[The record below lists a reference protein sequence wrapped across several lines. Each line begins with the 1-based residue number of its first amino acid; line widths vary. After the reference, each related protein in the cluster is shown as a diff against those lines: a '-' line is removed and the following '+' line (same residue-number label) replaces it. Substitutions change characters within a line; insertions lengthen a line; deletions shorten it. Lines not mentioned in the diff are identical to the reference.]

1 MKKLRSRFTFPG
13 LSTEWLYPETATL
26 THSGGTAPVSH
37 RTSLLGPRGH
47 LRLLSMPEPAS
58 RLQQHAGDTAHKPT
72 KRWNYARTR
81 TFSGPSPVD

>member
-37 RTSLLGPRGH
+37 RTSLLGPCGH
-47 LRLLSMPEPAS
+47 LRPISMQEAAS
-58 RLQQHAGDTAHKPT
+58 GLQEHVNLDNNPGACKSGFATSPT
-72 KRWNYARTR
+72 NK
-81 TFSGPSPVD
+81 